1 MVVKIKFD
9 RSIRREFKEQYGGLF
24 EQNVVKSIASIDGKT
39 TEYHFDFGDADA
51 QGLANDILQVY
62 KAADSCM
69 RNLRIKRDMDYVSKA
84 LATANKLVPMEETEM
99 TYKRVTG
106 QWLIDNRYAMRYA
119 TKAPEKQWYKRLFDL
134 LFCNNLLK
142 FEYIF
147 CNQIVDTDAEYV
159 VLLNQPQQ
167 LKEPRQMD
175 HQRNVLLAYDY
186 GEQIHSGYGIV
197 LVERYYNQIIDIHNN
212 YVKQQEDESERKTDM
227 VGVPEKDG

>member
-1 MVVKIKFD
+1 MEIKIKFD

-24 EQNVVKSIASIDGKT
+24 ERNVVSSIASIDGKT
-39 TEYHFDFGDADA
+39 TEYTFDFGDVDA

-84 LATANKLVPMEETEM
+84 LATANQLVPMEESELR
-99 TYKRVTG
+99 YKRVTG
-106 QWLIDNRYAMRYA
+106 QWLIDNGYAMRYA
-119 TKAPEKQWYKRLFDL
+119 TKAPEKQWYKRLFEL

-147 CNQIVDTDAEYV
+147 CNQIVDTNAEYV
-159 VLLNQPQQ
+159 VLLDKPQQ
-167 LKEPRQMD
+167 LDQPQEMD
-175 HQRNVLLAYDY
+175 HQSNMLLTYDY

-197 LVERYYNQIIDIHNN
+197 LVERYYNQIVGIHNA
-212 YVKQQEDESERKTDM
+212 YVKQQEDEPNSKTDM
-227 VGVPEKDG
+227 VGAPTQDD

>member
-1 MVVKIKFD
+1 MEIKIKFD

-24 EQNVVKSIASIDGKT
+24 ERNVVSSVASIDGKT
-39 TEYHFDFGDADA
+39 TEYTFDFGDVDA

-69 RNLRIKRDMDYVSKA
+69 RNLRIKRDMDRLSKA
-84 LATANKLVPMEETEM
+84 ASAVKALVPMQETEI

-106 QWLIDNRYAMRYA
+106 QWLIDNGYAMRYA

-147 CNQIVDTDAEYV
+147 CNQIVDTNAEYV
-159 VLLNQPQQ
+159 VLLDNPEQLEQP
-167 LKEPRQMD
+167 KEMD
-175 HQRNVLLAYDY
+175 HQSNMLLAYDY

-197 LVERYYNQIIDIHNN
+197 LVERYYNQVIGIHNA
-212 YVKQQEDESERKTDM
+212 YVKQQENEPNSKTDM
-227 VGVPEKDG
+227 VGAPTQDD